1 MTFTERQPAG
11 GYQPKPNVNERCA
24 VAPVDPS
31 GVPFVPKVGDACLY
45 KERGGVNWCACQVIA
60 EYDGLLWIH
69 NFYTGAHPVK
79 RIAAV
84 EFKPMPRGLLG
95 VSL

>member
-1 MTFTERQPAG
+1 MSGASEMSPVMLQITEVEYA
-11 GYQPKPNVNERCA
+11 YK
-24 VAPVDPS
+24 
-31 GVPFVPKVGDACLY
+31 PKVGEECLY
-45 KERGGVNWCACQVIA
+45 KERGGVNWCACQIIA
-60 EYDGLLWIH
+60 EYGGLLWIH

-95 VSL
+95 VAL